1 MIDSFFTNKRDSA
14 AQNTVRLCLC
24 VGCLHGCGM
33 GSCLRSQWGL
43 QVLEAPRAEHSCCLT
58 RPGSLPAPSLTS
70 VLMQNWRGCSLV
82 VVCSLALCVCV
93 GGFGWV
99 FFFFKLEAFEGNGGK
114 NWKLKNWKHS
124 APHVL
129 LVLLLRESGV
139 TLKERSLE
147 LPMKMAACRK
157 RRAWPCVYF
166 PKWLLMPEANC
177 MQPKPRARHVWP
189 Q

>member
-1 MIDSFFTNKRDSA
+1 MPAWLRDGELPVGSTSGW
-14 AQNTVRLCLC
+14 AQLLSHQARFPSCPISYFSINAKLKGVFACCCLLACSVCLC
-24 VGCLHGCGM
+24 
-33 GSCLRSQWGL
+33 
-43 QVLEAPRAEHSCCLT
+43 
-58 RPGSLPAPSLTS
+58 
-70 VLMQNWRGCSLV
+70 
-82 VVCSLALCVCV
+82 
-93 GGFGWV
+93 GWVWVV

-129 LVLLLRESGV
+129 LVLLLRESRV